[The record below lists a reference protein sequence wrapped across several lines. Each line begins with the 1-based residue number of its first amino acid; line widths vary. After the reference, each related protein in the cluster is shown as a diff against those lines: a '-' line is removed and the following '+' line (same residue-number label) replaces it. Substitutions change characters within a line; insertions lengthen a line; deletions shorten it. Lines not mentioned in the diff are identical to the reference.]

1 MYVYTGSN
9 PVIREMIELVNRH
22 NAAGQIVKMR
32 AYFANRFTEAFSP
45 TYQQLNIVSMQTPI
59 KSKSIRERYKTPIP
73 KRKKGEPTF
82 AQLKRQGVIKCTE
95 YRSTDI
101 LSKITFEP
109 KTGKP
114 LATWDTDARYAAF
127 YVNGSVV
134 FAGTIVSSKY
144 NYSDGGTLGYTK
156 VDEKDLQGNELPLTY
171 YSKEKHPSASFGYP
185 AEPEFGKLSIVDP
198 ELPQNFEF
206 PKFPPIVVR
215 EYREQPKALTA
226 AFAKRNSSAT
236 DALTQLFE
244 AKESILGLQSNVM
257 RTVQW
262 FLDLRKRHT
271 LVSKSVIT
279 EAEFRAARRKAMSG
293 NWIDVRSAKAHKRD
307 LRKAKQDLVRYERKL
322 SKKYGS
328 PIGEN
333 GPDWK
338 SLTDRF
344 TGHWLDSIYGIGA
357 TTLSVVDLLEVLD
370 NQRPIYVRGKAPF
383 AYEVD
388 LPNESQGWTLSS
400 GGVKVSGKA
409 FAKGRVAISGLNDIG
424 RYTRFNPLLTAWEKV
439 PLSFV
444 VDWFLSIGDL
454 LASLSPD
461 IQWEQ
466 EVTQCAYK
474 HDIDITYK
482 LETEAGTFTLNISG
496 YEYSRVFVSPD
507 SRFLSLF
514 STPDFSGFLGHGLT
528 AFSLLWA
535 RLRGNKLSR
544 TILNG

>member
-9 PVIREMIELVNRH
+9 PVIRDLVGLVNKH
-22 NAAGQIVKMR
+22 NAAGQVLYVR
-32 AYFANRFTEAFSP
+32 AYFANTVANAFAP
-45 TYQQLNIVSMQTPI
+45 HVQQLNIVSMRTPV
-59 KSKSIRERYKTPIP
+59 KSKSIREKYKTPTP
-73 KRKKGEPTF
+73 KREKGQPSF
-82 AQLKRQGVIKCTE
+82 AQLKKQGVIKCTE

-114 LATWDTDARYAAF
+114 LATWDTDARYASF
-127 YVNGSVV
+127 YLNGAVHFS
-134 FAGTIVSSKY
+134 GTIVSSRY
-144 NYSDGGTLGYTK
+144 NYEDAGTLGFAT
-156 VDEKDLQGNELPLTY
+156 VAVKDLERDELPLTY
-171 YSKEKHPSASFGYP
+171 YSKEKSPSGSFGYP
-185 AEPEFGKLSIVDP
+185 PEPEYGKLILVDP
-198 ELPQNFEF
+198 ALPENFEF
-206 PKFPPIVVR
+206 PKFPPIAVR
-215 EYREQPKALTA
+215 EYREQPDALTVA
-226 AFAKRNSSAT
+226 VAKRNSSAT

-257 RTVQW
+257 RTLQW

-307 LRKAKQDLVRYERKL
+307 LRKAKQNLARYEKKL

-328 PIGEN
+328 PIGES

-370 NQRPIYVRGKAPF
+370 NQRPQYVRGKAPF
-383 AYEVD
+383 AYKASI
-388 LPNESQGWTLSS
+388 PNESQGWTLSS
-400 GGVKVSGKA
+400 GGVEVSGRA
-409 FAKGRVAISGLNDIG
+409 FAKGQVAISGLNDLG

-444 VDWFLSIGDL
+444 VDWFLKIGDL

-461 IQWEQ
+461 IDWGQ
-466 EVTQCAYK
+466 EVYQYAYK
-474 HDIDITYK
+474 HDIDVTYK

-496 YEYSRVFVSPD
+496 YEYSRVFASPD

-514 STPDFSGFLGHGLT
+514 STPDFSGFLGHGIT

-535 RLRGNKLSR
+535 RLRGNKLER